1 MSRFFILALYLA
13 VTGAHAEPST
23 KAMGAIVVPTVGY
36 LEAISGLLLVLLLI
50 MGLGWAVKRLGIT
63 PANKGVVRIIGG
75 VSLGARERALVLEA
89 DGKRIL
95 VGVAPGQVRPLMRL
109 DDAAPGRPEAEIRVA
124 PAEGFSQQLQKEQ
137 AKVEDKVIK
146 EESAG

>member
-1 MSRFFILALYLA
+1 
-13 VTGAHAEPST
+13 
-23 KAMGAIVVPTVGY
+23 VGY

-89 DGKRIL
+89 EGKRIL

-109 DDAAPGRPEAEIRVA
+109 DDVASDRSEAEIRVA